1 MQLLA
6 ISQHTCSD
14 VIVKGSLQE
23 SKKPGDWQLLQLGRL
38 DSDHLTLLNGFVNIE
53 SPVPMV
59 FEGEKEKEKCQV
71 FTL

>member
-14 VIVKGSLQE
+14 CGRVTTD

-38 DSDHLTLLNGFVNIE
+38 DSEHLTLLNGFVNIE
-53 SPVPMV
+53 SPVPMI
-59 FEGEKEKEKCQV
+59 FEGEKKKEKCQV